1 MKPTLCEAP
10 INSRSMLGFLTGLFL
25 FSLFLVGG
33 CTGSRGGVKPVV
45 SDYDPLLRRLEA
57 GYASTRDLT
66 VEGNLKISGV
76 PATVWFD
83 AYVKSRD
90 SMKII
95 LTGPF
100 SIPVGAMSATSSSF
114 VFFNPD
120 AGEALDGRPD
130 RETFQKLMLVA
141 LDYNEMISLLRGE
154 IPHIPAASEYTAAA
168 EDGDIRFV
176 IDSLGLREEFVVDPD
191 LPAIT
196 SYRRSRV
203 RPDTTL
209 VELDITYQNFTT
221 VGDRR
226 FPRNVVVDV
235 ADGTQRIRVTVE
247 KVTPEID
254 AEQSLMITIPGGIP
268 RRRI

>member
-1 MKPTLCEAP
+1 MPGYLF
-10 INSRSMLGFLTGLFL
+10 GFILA
-25 FSLFLVGG
+25 SLLLAGG
-33 CTGSRGGVKPVV
+33 CAGSRGAVRPVV

-57 GYASTRDLT
+57 GYASTPELT

-83 AYVKSRD
+83 AYVRGRD
-90 SMKII
+90 SMKVI

-100 SIPVGAMSATSSSF
+100 SIPVGAMSATPSSF
-114 VFFNPD
+114 LFFNPD

-154 IPHIPAASEYTAAA
+154 IPRIPAAGEYTTAM

-191 LPAIT
+191 IAAIT
-196 SYRRSRV
+196 SYRRTRV
-203 RPDTTL
+203 RPDTSL
-209 VELDITYQNFTT
+209 VELDIAYQNFTT
-221 VGDRR
+221 VGERR
-226 FPRNVVVDV
+226 FPRNVMVDV

-254 AEQSLMITIPGGIP
+254 PGQSLLITIPGGIP